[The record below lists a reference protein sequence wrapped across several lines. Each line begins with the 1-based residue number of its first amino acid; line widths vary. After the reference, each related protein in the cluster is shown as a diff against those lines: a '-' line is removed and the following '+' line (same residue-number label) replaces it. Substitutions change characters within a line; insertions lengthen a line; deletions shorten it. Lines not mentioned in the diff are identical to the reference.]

1 MSLPRSSLAL
11 AARWLTFASA
21 VAILFSIA
29 ASQILLGLALAAM
42 LVSREKMRFPR
53 IWLPLALFILGTI
66 VSWVANGQFAIGFPQ
81 IKKFYV
87 FGELLIVFSLLR
99 EIRWIRGVFL
109 VWGGFGTITATLGAI
124 QFAAKV
130 RAAHRLGQTFY
141 DYYVARR
148 ITGFTSH
155 WNTYSAEQ
163 MFALIMLSAFVLFAP
178 GGRRRWWL
186 SATAAVLMAS
196 ALCLAETRGVWIAT
210 AVAGLYLLWS
220 WNRKLILAVPVL
232 ALLAF
237 LASPPAIR
245 EREESVVHPGK
256 NDSNGF
262 RWVAWRTGVRLIEEH
277 PLLGLGPDV
286 VKLRFRDSVP
296 ADIPRPLPDGFYG
309 HLHNIYLQYAAD
321 RGIPTMLMMMW
332 VLTQALV
339 DFSRGLHKL
348 PRAPANR
355 RFLLHGAVAVI
366 LATLVEGL
374 VEYNLGD
381 SEVLTM
387 FLVVLGSGYLALEPS
402 LAMDEPASQSIAP

>member
-1 MSLPRSSLAL
+1 
-11 AARWLTFASA
+11 
-21 VAILFSIA
+21 
-29 ASQILLGLALAAM
+29 
-42 LVSREKMRFPR
+42 
-53 IWLPLALFILGTI
+53 
-66 VSWVANGQFAIGFPQ
+66 
-81 IKKFYV
+81 
-87 FGELLIVFSLLR
+87 
-99 EIRWIRGVFL
+99 
-109 VWGGFGTITATLGAI
+109 
-124 QFAAKV
+124 
-130 RAAHRLGQTFY
+130 
-141 DYYVARR
+141 
-148 ITGFTSH
+148 
-155 WNTYSAEQ
+155 
-163 MFALIMLSAFVLFAP
+163 
-178 GGRRRWWL
+178 
-186 SATAAVLMAS
+186 
-196 ALCLAETRGVWIAT
+196 
-210 AVAGLYLLWS
+210 VAGLYLLWS

-245 EREESVVHPGK
+245 EREESLVHPGK

-402 LAMDEPASQSIAP
+402 LALDEPASQSIAH

>member
-1 MSLPRSSLAL
+1 MSLPRSSLAV

-29 ASQILLGLALAAM
+29 ASQILLGLALAA
-42 LVSREKMRFPR
+42 LFLSGEKMRLPR
-53 IWLPLALFILGTI
+53 IRLPLALFMLGTI
-66 VSWVANGQFAIGFPQ
+66 VSWLVNGQFAVGFPQ

-99 EIRWIRGVFL
+99 DIQWIRGVFL
-109 VWGGFGTITATLGAI
+109 LWGGFGAITATLGVL
-124 QFAAKV
+124 QFTAKV
-130 RAAHRLGQTFY
+130 REAHRLGQTFY

-178 GGRRRWWL
+178 GGRQRWWL
-186 SATAAVLMAS
+186 SATAATLMAL

-220 WNRKLILAVPVL
+220 WNRKLMLAVPVL
-232 ALLAF
+232 AFFAF
-237 LASPPAIR
+237 LISPAAIR
-245 EREESVVHPGK
+245 EREESVVRPGK

-262 RWVAWRTGVRLIEEH
+262 RLVAWRTGIRLIEEH
-277 PLLGLGPDV
+277 PLFGLGPDV

-332 VLTQALV
+332 LLAQALV

-366 LATLVEGL
+366 LATLVEGV

-387 FLVVLGSGYLALEPS
+387 FLVVLACGYLALEPGV
-402 LAMDEPASQSIAP
+402 AMD

>member
-1 MSLPRSSLAL
+1 MSLPRSFLAR

-29 ASQILLGLALAAM
+29 ASQILLGLALAA
-42 LVSREKMRFPR
+42 LFLSGEKLRLPR
-53 IWLPLALFILGTI
+53 IWLPLALFMLGTV
-66 VSWVANGQFAIGFPQ
+66 VSWLANGQFAVGIPQ

-99 EIRWIRGVFL
+99 DIQWIRRVFL
-109 VWGGFGTITATLGAI
+109 VWAGFGAITATLGAI

-130 RAAHRLGQTFY
+130 QEAHRLGQTFY

-186 SATAAVLMAS
+186 PATAAALMAL

-220 WNRKLILAVPVL
+220 WNRKLTLAVPVL
-232 ALLAF
+232 AFVAF
-237 LASPPAIR
+237 LISPADIR

-262 RWVAWRTGVRLIEEH
+262 RLVAWRTGIRLVEQH

-332 VLTQALV
+332 VLIQALL

-348 PRAPANR
+348 PRSPANR

-366 LATLVEGL
+366 LATMVEGV

-387 FLVVLGSGYLALEPS
+387 FLVVLACGYLALEPG
-402 LAMDEPASQSIAP
+402 LAMD